1 MSQLPTSTKAITLR
15 ESPAGREPRYHD
27 AALEQRA
34 IPSLQKGQVLVKIGA
49 AGFNHREVWIRKGLY
64 PGLAFGA
71 VFGADGAG
79 THSTNPVLARA
90 SQRARD
96 RRCRGG
102 HGRPPSEQASIP
114 GPHAW
119 LEEPPRCTRVTV
131 GAQYQTSSAELKLAT
146 SSKFVIL
153 GGGKVVPLGT
163 FAEYV
168 AVDRDQVVLTPDHL
182 NDVQA
187 AAWPLGGL
195 TAWRAS
201 VVNAHVEKGDNVLI
215 TGIGGG
221 VALLAMQ
228 ICLARGANVYV
239 SSGSED
245 KISQAVSLGAK
256 AGVNYKSD
264 EWPTQ
269 LEKQLQQNSPEMP
282 ILSAVIDSGGGN
294 IMSNVSKILKPGGCV
309 VIYGM
314 TGSPAVTFTMREV
327 LKNQR
332 VIGSTMG
339 SHKDLVDATAFLAQ
353 HRLVPIVSHVLDGLE
368 NAEQGFELI
377 SKGKQFGKVV
387 IRIKHEDVGA
397 SRALL

>member
-79 THSTNPVLARA
+79 TVVAAADTDDPLLNKRVFLVPM
-90 SQRARD
+90 
-96 RRCRGG
+96 RGWKS
-102 HGRPPSEQASIP
+102 HPDAPESP
-114 GPHAW
+114 
-119 LEEPPRCTRVTV
+119 
-131 GAQYQTSSAELKLAT
+131 
-146 SSKFVIL
+146 KFVIL

-339 SHKDLVDATAFLAQ
+339 SHKDLVDATAFLAE